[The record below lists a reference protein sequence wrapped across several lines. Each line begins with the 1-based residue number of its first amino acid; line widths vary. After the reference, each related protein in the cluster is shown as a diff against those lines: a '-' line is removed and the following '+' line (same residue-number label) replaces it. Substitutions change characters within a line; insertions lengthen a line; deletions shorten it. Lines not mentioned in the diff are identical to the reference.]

1 MAGNE
6 GCRGAVLNARTTPAA
21 APANTAPLLPALL
34 DQARRMNFIRFCELL
49 ELAAPDM
56 PSLGTTDSPAA
67 DPVRFRSR
75 AQLGFPGRE
84 IDAVR
89 YDIDNPAAPPSVVT
103 TFLGL
108 YGVDA
113 RMPAYFVDEVAQ
125 HRDGA
130 ESLSAF
136 LDIFHHRI
144 ITQFYRV
151 ARKYRYPIGFRRDG
165 TDPVSRYLLSF
176 AGFGFSTS
184 TRIATHVAT
193 HIATSV
199 PGLPAAAAR
208 PESSTARQQLSEV
221 ADKRRL
227 LSMLGLTMQKT
238 RTAEGLAGVLRHAVP
253 DASITV
259 EEFHPVWR
267 EVNDF
272 EPAALGEQCLLGR
285 GFHDRAN
292 TVLVVITPASREM
305 VLALVPGQP
314 AHREVT
320 VLLRFYLGYESEA
333 DLEMHVRADLM
344 PKPMLEPRQANLG
357 FTAQLAPPGKSA
369 SDALARVTRVQ
380 LGRWN
385 GAGQTHA

>member
-1 MAGNE
+1 M
-6 GCRGAVLNARTTPAA
+6 PAA
-21 APANTAPLLPALL
+21 AARPMLPAIL
-34 DQARRMNFIRFCELL
+34 DDAPRMNFIRFCELL
-49 ELAAPDM
+49 ELAAPDA
-56 PSLGTTDSPAA
+56 PPLGTTDSPAA
-67 DPVRFRSR
+67 DPIRFRSR

-89 YDIDNPAAPPSVVT
+89 YDTDNPGAPPSVVT

-125 HRDGA
+125 NRDGA
-130 ESLSAF
+130 ERLSAF
-136 LDIFHHRI
+136 LDLFHHRV
-144 ITQFYRV
+144 ITQYYRV

-184 TRIATHVAT
+184 ARIATLVLR
-193 HIATSV
+193 
-199 PGLPAAAAR
+199 LPAAGEPPA
-208 PESSTARQQLSEV
+208 SSTASPQLPEV

-227 LSMLGLTMQKT
+227 LSMLGLAMQKT
-238 RTAEGLAGVLRHAVP
+238 RTAEGLAGVLSHAVP
-253 DASITV
+253 DASIAV

-267 EVNDF
+267 QIDDA

-285 GFHDRAN
+285 GFYDRAN
-292 TVLVVITPASREM
+292 TVRVVITPASREA

-314 AHREVT
+314 AHREVMA
-320 VLLRFYLGYESEA
+320 LLRFYLGYESEA
-333 DLEMHVRADLM
+333 DLQMHVRADLM

-357 FTAQLAPPGKSA
+357 FTAQLEAPAWSSA
-369 SDALARVTRVQ
+369 GGPARITRVQ

-385 GAGQTHA
+385 GAGERTA

>member
-1 MAGNE
+1 M
-6 GCRGAVLNARTTPAA
+6 PAA
-21 APANTAPLLPALL
+21 VPVNTAPLLPALFG
-34 DQARRMNFIRFCELL
+34 QATRMNFIRFCELL

-89 YDIDNPAAPPSVVT
+89 YDIDNPAGPPSVVT

-130 ESLSAF
+130 EPLSAF
-136 LDIFHHRI
+136 LDIFHHRV

-151 ARKYRYPIGFRRDG
+151 ARKYRYPVGFRRDG

-176 AGFGFSTS
+176 AGFGFSTPTRTTRS
-184 TRIATHVAT
+184 TISIPNLSATAGGEE
-193 HIATSV
+193 
-199 PGLPAAAAR
+199 PKAAG
-208 PESSTARQQLSEV
+208 TRQRLAEV

-227 LSMLGLTMQKT
+227 LSMLGLVMQKT
-238 RTAEGLAGVLRHAVP
+238 RTAEGLAGVLRHAVS
-253 DASITV
+253 DASVTV

-285 GFHDRAN
+285 GFYDRAN
-292 TVLVVITPASREM
+292 VVRVKITPASRESVM
-305 VLALVPGQP
+305 SLVPGQP
-314 AHREVT
+314 VHREIMA
-320 VLLRFYLGYESEA
+320 LLRFYLGYESEA
-333 DLEMHVRADLM
+333 ELEMHVRADLM
-344 PKPMLEPRQANLG
+344 PHPTLTSHQTILG
-357 FTAQLAPPGKSA
+357 FTAQLEAPAAHATIGA
-369 SDALARVTRVQ
+369 AGVTRVH
-380 LGRWN
+380 LGRWR
-385 GAGQTHA
+385 GASDTNA

>member
-1 MAGNE
+1 
-6 GCRGAVLNARTTPAA
+6 
-21 APANTAPLLPALL
+21 
-34 DQARRMNFIRFCELL
+34 MNFIRFCELL
-49 ELAAPDM
+49 ELAAPDT
-56 PSLGTTDSPAA
+56 PSLGTTDSPST

-89 YDIDNPAAPPSVVT
+89 YDIDNPYGPPSVVT

-113 RMPAYFVDEVAQ
+113 RMPAYFIDEVAQ

-130 ESLSAF
+130 EPLAAF

-151 ARKYRYPIGFRRDG
+151 ARKYRYPVGFRRDG

-176 AGFGFSTS
+176 AGFGFSAPARLAHS
-184 TRIATHVAT
+184 ATGAKHQ
-193 HIATSV
+193 
-199 PGLPAAAAR
+199 PAG
-208 PESSTARQQLSEV
+208 ARQRLAEV

-227 LSMLGLTMQKT
+227 LSMLGLAMQKT

-253 DASITV
+253 DAAITV

-267 EVNDF
+267 EVTDF

-285 GFHDRAN
+285 GFYDRAN
-292 TVLVVITPASREM
+292 VVRVVITPVSRET
-305 VLALVPGQP
+305 VLSLVPGQP
-314 AHREVT
+314 THREIMT
-320 VLLRFYLGYESEA
+320 LLRFYLGYESEA
-333 DLEMHVRADLM
+333 DLEMHVRAELM
-344 PKPMLEPRQANLG
+344 PRPTLEPRQTNLG
-357 FTAQLAPPGKSA
+357 FTAQLQAPSRSA
-369 SDALARVTRVQ
+369 ADASARITRVQ

-385 GAGQTHA
+385 GAGEANA

>member
-1 MAGNE
+1 LSAS
-6 GCRGAVLNARTTPAA
+6 RKPAVTSAD
-21 APANTAPLLPALL
+21 TAPLLPALF
-34 DQARRMNFIRFCELL
+34 DQAPRMNFIRFCELL
-49 ELAAPDM
+49 ELAAPDR

-84 IDAVR
+84 IDLVR
-89 YDIDNPAAPPSVVT
+89 HDPDDPAALPSVVT

-125 HRDGA
+125 NRDGA
-130 ESLSAF
+130 ESLAAF
-136 LDIFHHRI
+136 LDLFHHRI
-144 ITQFYRV
+144 ITQYYRV
-151 ARKYRYPIGFRRDG
+151 ACKYRYPVGFRRDG
-165 TDPVSRYLLSF
+165 SDPVSRYLLSF

-184 TRIATHVAT
+184 ARIATSA
-193 HIATSV
+193 
-199 PGLPAAAAR
+199 PGLSPAVGSEACEYA
-208 PESSTARQQLSEV
+208 SARQRLMEV

-227 LSMLGLTMQKT
+227 LSMLGLAMQKT

-253 DASITV
+253 GASIAV

-285 GFHDRAN
+285 GFYDRAN
-292 TVLVVITPASREM
+292 VVRVVLTPASRET
-305 VLALVPGQP
+305 VLSLVPGQP
-314 AHREVT
+314 AHREIMA
-320 VLLRFYLGYESEA
+320 LLRFYLGYESEA

-344 PKPMLEPRQANLG
+344 PRPALEPRQANLG
-357 FTAQLAPPGKSA
+357 FTAQLETSPAAVAAGP
-369 SDALARVTRVQ
+369 ARVTRVQ
-380 LGRWN
+380 LGRWS
-385 GAGQTHA
+385 GAGA